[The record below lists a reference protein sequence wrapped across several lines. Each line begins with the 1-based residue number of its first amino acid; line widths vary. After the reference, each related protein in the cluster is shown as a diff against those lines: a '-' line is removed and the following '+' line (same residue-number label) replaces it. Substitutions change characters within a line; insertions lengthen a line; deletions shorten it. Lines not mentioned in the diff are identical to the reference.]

1 MCERYWHISRTKNA
15 NVNLFSDKLKSNFI
29 HYSPY
34 KIMKKH
40 FRFQFYWMLKS
51 LWLSFIRI
59 PLVMRLC
66 TLFLACSMGWAH
78 AADTFAQKTS
88 ISIYATNQTVGAI
101 LEQIKAKTGYD
112 FFYNN
117 NHVDLNRRVSV
128 STANGNVFEV
138 LETVFAGTNVTYSV
152 MDKKIVLSTESVKS
166 AQQQAKQVKGKVV
179 DANGE
184 PIIGATVL
192 EKGTT
197 NGTVTDFD
205 GNFTLSVAN
214 NAQLEISYV
223 GYQTMVLK
231 AKSGQAVAITL
242 KEDTE
247 LLEEVVV
254 VGYGTMKKKDLTGAV
269 ASVKMDDA
277 PVGTVSSISH
287 ALAGKAA
294 GLQVN
299 MVSAQPGSGSNF
311 RIRGAASVNAGNDPL
326 IIIDGFPVNPASD
339 DAVKTGK
346 YDAGSSDNILAS
358 INPND
363 IESIEVLKDASSTA
377 IYGARAGNG
386 VIIITTKKGKL
397 GAPKVTYSGTASVQT
412 LANKYEMLDARDFMI
427 QSNRYAKEEWMRA
440 NGIGIYGGKSESE
453 ASTPYKP
460 YYTDGQINAPEH
472 NTDWFDEITR
482 TGFQTQHNIS
492 VTGGTEM
499 TKYLISGNFFQQKGV
514 VKNNDMNRYTGRMNL
529 EQKINNYVNV
539 GVNLTMSRNETDNV
553 PLGSG
558 QNESASIM
566 VASAQ
571 FSPLLP
577 VKDKNGDYALN
588 SQAAFLPNPVSL
600 LEITDKTKKER
611 LLATAFV
618 EVKPFKDLTL
628 KGNFGIDRNYQKRS
642 VYMPKTTL
650 YGQKTGGQ
658 ADVAQYDK
666 SDYLLELTANY
677 QKRWGEHNFGALLG
691 YSFQRFTDESLYAG
705 NSQFLIDGFL
715 HNNLGAGAYP
725 KPSVGSSASKDEMAS
740 FFGRVNYSYK
750 DRYLLTATLRAD
762 GASNFAKN
770 NRWGYFPSVALGWR
784 FTEEEFMKPL
794 TSILSNGKLRVSF
807 GQTGNS
813 NIGNKAISYY
823 QTGNNNEFGGTE
835 SVGVY
840 LSQMGNPDLKWETTT
855 EWNFGLDLGF
865 FDNRLNVT
873 AEYFRKVVSDLLST
887 RELLSFHEVSSIA
900 ANIGKTQSQG
910 FELTINTTNFSTK
923 DFSWNTDF
931 TFSFYRDKWNTR
943 DASWKPSAYSQ
954 YNAPIRYMY
963 GYLSDGLIQPGEK
976 VDWMPGSLPGQ
987 VKIKDIN
994 GYVYNEDGSVKVDKH
1009 GIPLKSG
1016 QPDGKLNDADKVIYG
1031 CSDPGYLMGLNNTL
1045 RYKNFDFNIYFY
1057 GQFDVLNSGS
1067 YKDLWLTGADGM
1079 TGIVNMY
1086 RGYNM
1091 PTSAAEVWTH
1101 DNPTATRPGFFQD
1114 KASTWGIG
1122 DYYLQKSWFVRCRN
1136 ITLGYTIPVKKALS
1150 SVRIYADVN
1159 NPFTITPYDGLDLE
1173 TDNSVWAYPNV
1184 RSFSLGLDIT
1194 F

>member
-1 MCERYWHISRTKNA
+1 M
-15 NVNLFSDKLKSNFI
+15 KLC
-29 HYSPY
+29 
-34 KIMKKH
+34 
-40 FRFQFYWMLKS
+40 
-51 LWLSFIRI
+51 
-59 PLVMRLC
+59 V
-66 TLFLACSMGWAH
+66 LFLACFLSLAH
-78 AADTFAQKTS
+78 ATETYAQKTE
-88 ISIYATNQTVGAI
+88 ISINVSNQTVETV
-101 LEQIKAKTGYD
+101 LKQIKVKTGFD

-117 NHVDLNRRVSV
+117 KRVDMNRLVSV
-128 STANGNVFEV
+128 SAQQGNVFEV
-138 LETVFAGTNVTYSV
+138 LDKIFAGTNITYSV
-152 MDKKIVLSTESVKS
+152 LDKKIILSTEEKNAVR
-166 AQQQAKQVKGKVV
+166 QTTPAKITGKVV
-179 DANGE
+179 DINGE
-184 PIIGATVL
+184 PIIGATII

-197 NGTVTDFD
+197 NGIVTDID
-205 GNFTLSVAN
+205 GNFTIYASTDKAEI
-214 NAQLEISYV
+214 EISYI
-223 GYQTMVLK
+223 GYKTQIIK
-231 AKSGQAVAITL
+231 PQAGRSLTIKL
-242 KEDTE
+242 SEDTE
-247 LLEEVVV
+247 VLDEVIV

-269 ASVKMDDA
+269 ASIKMDDS
-277 PVGTVSSISH
+277 PVGTVSTISH

-311 RIRGAASVNAGNDPL
+311 RIRGAASVKAGNDPL
-326 IIIDGFPVNPASD
+326 VIIDGFPVSPTD
-339 DAVKTGK
+339 PEKMKTGK
-346 YDAGSSDNILAS
+346 YDSGSSDNILAS

-386 VIIITTKKGKL
+386 VIIITTKKGKT
-397 GAPKVTYSGTASVQT
+397 GAPKVTYSGTVTVQT
-412 LANKYEMLDARDFMI
+412 LADDYDMLDARNFML

-440 NGIGIYGGKSESE
+440 NGIGVYGGKNEDE
-453 ASTPYKP
+453 ASSAYKP
-460 YYTDGQINAPEH
+460 YYTEAQINTPAN

-482 TGFQTQHNIS
+482 TGFQSQHNIS

-499 TKYLISGNFFQQKGV
+499 TKYLVSGNFFKQNGV
-514 VKNNDMNRYTGRMNL
+514 VKNNDMERYTGRINL
-529 EQKINNYVNV
+529 EQQVSKYVNI
-539 GVNLTMSRNETDNV
+539 GVNMTLSRNQTNNV
-553 PLGSG
+553 PLGNG
-558 QNESASIM
+558 QNQDASIM
-566 VASAQ
+566 VAAAQ
-571 FSPLLP
+571 FNPLLP
-577 VKDKNGDYALN
+577 IRNENGEYMLN

-600 LEITDKTKKER
+600 LEITDKTTKER
-611 LLATAFV
+611 LLATAFI
-618 EVKPFKDLTL
+618 EVKPIQDLTL

-650 YGQKTGGQ
+650 YGQKKGGQ
-658 ADVAQYDK
+658 ADIAQYDK
-666 SDYLLELTANY
+666 SDYLMELTANY
-677 QKRWGEHNFGALLG
+677 TKRLGDHNFSALVG
-691 YSFQRFTDESLYAG
+691 YSFQRFTDESLSGG

-715 HNNLGAGAYP
+715 YNNLEAGAYP

-784 FTEEEFMKPL
+784 FTEENFVKPL
-794 TSILSNGKLRVSF
+794 ASVLSNGKLRISY

-813 NIGNKAISYY
+813 NIGNRAISYY
-823 QTGNNNEFGGTE
+823 KTGNNNEFGGTE

-840 LSQMGNPDLKWETTT
+840 LDQMGNPNLKWETTT
-855 EWNFGLDLGF
+855 EWNIGIDLGF
-865 FDNRLNVT
+865 LNNRVNIT
-873 AEYFRKVVSDLLST
+873 AEYFHKIVSDLLSE
-887 RELLSFHEVSSIA
+887 RSLLTFHEVEKIA

-910 FELTINTTNFSTK
+910 FELTINTTNFNSK
-923 DFSWNTDF
+923 NFSWNTDF

-943 DASWKPSAYSQ
+943 DESWKPAAYSE
-954 YNAPIRYMY
+954 YNAPIRYKY
-963 GYLSDGLIQPGEK
+963 GYLSDGLIQAGEN
-976 VDWMPGSLPGQ
+976 VSWMPGALPGQ

-994 GYVYNEDGSVKVDKH
+994 GYIYNEDGSIKVDKY

-1016 QPDGKLNDADKVIYG
+1016 KADGKLDDADKVIYG
-1031 CSDPGYLMGLNNTL
+1031 NEDPGYLLGFNNSF

-1057 GQFDVLNSGS
+1057 GQFNVLNAGS
-1067 YKDLWLTGADGM
+1067 YKDLWLTGSAGM

-1091 PTSAAEVWTH
+1091 PASAAEVWTH
-1101 DNPTATRPGFFQD
+1101 DNPTATRPGYFQD
-1114 KASTWGIG
+1114 KSTWGIG

-1136 ITLGYTIPVKKALS
+1136 ITVGYTIPMKKVLS
-1150 SVRIYADVN
+1150 NIRVYADIN